1 MENNES
7 IINFISNL
15 DNITKEKTENIIP
28 FLEKANKYIIIL
40 NKSISEGI
48 SILKNLYS
56 SYFPELPTIVTNSN
70 EYVKTIKVI
79 EENKSLLKKESKT
92 GLKQLT
98 KELSFL
104 PNNVLM
110 ALTFMLS
117 SSNVLNSD
125 NNNINTID
133 NSSDINIKN
142 NYEKILELFSQK
154 NTLLNFISNN
164 MKYLAPNLTLLL
176 GAEISAKLV
185 TEAGGLQE
193 LARTPSGNILNMGR
207 HELNLEG
214 FSTMNKFNNGFLTE
228 LKEYRDAVDSMKIKV
243 LRRYANKTALAAR
256 KDAFINNKRINEKLN
271 NDNKKEEKYGEEL
284 KQLDEE
290 LKQLIEEKIE
300 KIKNDVQPILKKPLP
315 RPDDKPSR
323 KRGGKRVRGIK
334 KKFELT
340 EVRKL
345 KNRMKFG
352 EPEAEYRDT
361 GIGFGMLGVGGNGSS
376 LRVAINKNNKI
387 ITKKQK
393 MYDKKYGNKGDI
405 NNINNNI
412 NKEQIKNE

>member
-1 MENNES
+1 MEENEEIIKFISSLENNNIDLEQ
-7 IINFISNL
+7 NL
-15 DNITKEKTENIIP
+15 IP
-28 FLEKANKYIIIL
+28 LLEKANKYIIIL
-40 NKSISEGI
+40 NKYISEGI
-48 SILKNLYS
+48 SVLKELYS
-56 SYFPELPTIVTNSN
+56 PYFPDLPTIVTNSF
-70 EYVKTIKVI
+70 EYVKSIKVI
-79 EENKSLLKKESKT
+79 EENKLLLKNDTKSGIKQ
-92 GLKQLT
+92 LKQ
-98 KELSFL
+98 ELSFL

-110 ALTFMLS
+110 TLTFMLS
-117 SSNVLNSD
+117 SSNVINSSQ
-125 NNNINTID
+125 D
-133 NSSDINIKN
+133 NSSEEQIKK
-142 NYEKILELFSQK
+142 NYEKILEIFNQK
-154 NTLLNFISNN
+154 NILLNFISNH

-176 GAEISAKLV
+176 GPEISAKLV
-185 TEAGGLQE
+185 TEAGGLAP

-214 FSTMNKFNNGFLTE
+214 FSTMNKFNNGYLTE
-228 LKEYRDAVDSMKIKV
+228 LKEYKNAVDSMKIKV

-256 KDAFINNKRINEKLN
+256 KDAFLNRSKNNGNNNKEN
-271 NDNKKEEKYGEEL
+271 YGTEL
-284 KQLDEE
+284 K
-290 LKQLIEEKIE
+290 KIIADKVE

-315 RPDDKPSR
+315 RPDDKPSK

-361 GIGFGMLGVGGNGSS
+361 GVGFGMLGVGGIGSS

-393 MYDKKYGNKGDI
+393 MYDKKYGNKEI
-405 NNINNNI
+405 NINN
-412 NKEQIKNE
+412 EQQEKK

>member
-1 MENNES
+1 
-7 IINFISNL
+7 
-15 DNITKEKTENIIP
+15 
-28 FLEKANKYIIIL
+28 
-40 NKSISEGI
+40 
-48 SILKNLYS
+48 
-56 SYFPELPTIVTNSN
+56 
-70 EYVKTIKVI
+70 
-79 EENKSLLKKESKT
+79 
-92 GLKQLT
+92 
-98 KELSFL
+98 
-104 PNNVLM
+104 
-110 ALTFMLS
+110 MLS

-284 KQLDEE
+284 KQL
-290 LKQLIEEKIE
+290 IEEKIE

>member
-1 MENNES
+1 MEENEE
-7 IINFISNL
+7 ILKFISTLESKNL
-15 DNITKEKTENIIP
+15 EEETNLIP
-28 FLEKANKYIIIL
+28 LLEKANKYIIIL
-40 NKSISEGI
+40 NKYISEGI
-48 SILKNLYS
+48 SLLKELYS
-56 SYFPELPTIVTNSN
+56 PYFPELPTIVTNSY
-70 EYVKTIKVI
+70 EYVQSIKVI
-79 EENKSLLKKESKT
+79 EENKILLKKDQKSGIKE
-92 GLKQLT
+92 LKQH
-98 KELSFL
+98 LSFL

-117 SSNVLNSD
+117 SSNVINSTQTD
-125 NNNINTID
+125 E
-133 NSSDINIKN
+133 NIKN
-142 NYEKILELFSQK
+142 NYDKILGIFHEK
-154 NTLLNFISNN
+154 NTLLNFISNH
-164 MKYLAPNLTLLL
+164 MKFLAPNLTLLL

-214 FSTMNKFNNGFLTE
+214 FSTMNKFNNGYLTE
-228 LKEYRDAVDSMKIKV
+228 LKEYKNAVDSMKIKV

-256 KDAFINNKRINEKLN
+256 KDAFINKNKIT
-271 NDNKKEEKYGEEL
+271 NKENYGNEL
-284 KQLDEE
+284 K
-290 LKQLIEEKIE
+290 KIIADKVE

-315 RPDDKPSR
+315 RPDDKPSK

-361 GIGFGMLGVGGNGSS
+361 GVGFGMLGVGGIGSS

-387 ITKKQK
+387 VTKKQK
-393 MYDKKYGNKGDI
+393 MYDKKYGNKGI
-405 NNINNNI
+405 NNSNN
-412 NKEQIKNE
+412 EQEKK

>member
-1 MENNES
+1 MEDNEE
-7 IINFISNL
+7 IITFISNL
-15 DNITKEKTENIIP
+15 GNINQEKGENIIP

-40 NKSISEGI
+40 NKYISEGI
-48 SILKNLYS
+48 TVLKDLYS
-56 SYFPELPTIVTNSN
+56 PFFPELLTIVTNSF
-70 EYVKTIKVI
+70 EYVKSIKVI
-79 EENKSLLKKESKT
+79 EENKVLLKNESKI
-92 GLKQLT
+92 GLKQLRQ
-98 KELSFL
+98 ELSFL

-117 SSNVLNSD
+117 SSNVINS
-125 NNNINTID
+125 NN
-133 NSSDINIKN
+133 NSSDINLKN
-142 NYEKILELFSQK
+142 KYEKVLELFQEK

-214 FSTMNKFNNGFLTE
+214 FSTMNKFNNGYLTE
-228 LKEYRDAVDSMKIKV
+228 LKEYKDAIDSMKIKV

-256 KDAFINNKRINEKLN
+256 KDAFINKNKKKGNE
-271 NDNKKEEKYGEEL
+271 KEEKYGDDL
-284 KQLDEE
+284 K
-290 LKQLIEEKIE
+290 KLIEEKVE

-345 KNRMKFG
+345 RNRMKFG

-361 GIGFGMLGVGGNGSS
+361 GIGFGMLGVGGIGSS

-393 MYDKKYGNKGDI
+393 MYDKKYGSKEE
-405 NNINNNI
+405 NI
-412 NKEQIKNE
+412 NKEKENNK

>member
-1 MENNES
+1 MEENDEIIKFISSLENNNIDLEQ
-7 IINFISNL
+7 NL
-15 DNITKEKTENIIP
+15 IP
-28 FLEKANKYIIIL
+28 LLEKANKYIIIL
-40 NKSISEGI
+40 NKYISEGI
-48 SILKNLYS
+48 SVLKELYS
-56 SYFPELPTIVTNSN
+56 PYFPDLPTIVTNSF
-70 EYVKTIKVI
+70 EYVKSIKVI
-79 EENKSLLKKESKT
+79 EENKLLLKNDTKSGIKQ
-92 GLKQLT
+92 LKQ
-98 KELSFL
+98 ELSFL

-110 ALTFMLS
+110 TLTFMLS
-117 SSNVLNSD
+117 SSNVINSSQ
-125 NNNINTID
+125 D
-133 NSSDINIKN
+133 NSSEEQIKK
-142 NYEKILELFSQK
+142 NYEKILEIFNQK
-154 NTLLNFISNN
+154 NILLNFISNH

-176 GAEISAKLV
+176 GPEISAKLV
-185 TEAGGLQE
+185 TEAGGLAP

-214 FSTMNKFNNGFLTE
+214 FSTMNKFNNGYLTE
-228 LKEYRDAVDSMKIKV
+228 LKEYKNAVDSMKIKV

-256 KDAFINNKRINEKLN
+256 KDAFLNRSKNNGNNNKEN
-271 NDNKKEEKYGEEL
+271 YGTEL
-284 KQLDEE
+284 K
-290 LKQLIEEKIE
+290 KIIADKVE

-315 RPDDKPSR
+315 RPDDKPSK

-361 GIGFGMLGVGGNGSS
+361 GVGFGMLGVGGIGSS

-393 MYDKKYGNKGDI
+393 MYDKKYGNKEI
-405 NNINNNI
+405 NINN
-412 NKEQIKNE
+412 EQQEQK

>member
-1 MENNES
+1 MEENEEIIKFMSSLENNNIDLEQ
-7 IINFISNL
+7 NL
-15 DNITKEKTENIIP
+15 IP
-28 FLEKANKYIIIL
+28 LLEKANKYIIIL
-40 NKSISEGI
+40 NKYISEGI
-48 SILKNLYS
+48 SVLKELYS
-56 SYFPELPTIVTNSN
+56 PYFPDLPTIVTNSF
-70 EYVKTIKVI
+70 EYVKSIKVI
-79 EENKSLLKKESKT
+79 EENKLLLKNDTKSGIKQ
-92 GLKQLT
+92 LKQ
-98 KELSFL
+98 ELSFL

-110 ALTFMLS
+110 TLTFMLS
-117 SSNVLNSD
+117 SSNVINSSQ
-125 NNNINTID
+125 D
-133 NSSDINIKN
+133 NSSEEQIKK
-142 NYEKILELFSQK
+142 NYEKILEIFNQK
-154 NTLLNFISNN
+154 NILLNFISNH

-176 GAEISAKLV
+176 GPEISAKLV
-185 TEAGGLQE
+185 TEAGGLGP

-214 FSTMNKFNNGFLTE
+214 FSTMNKFNNGYLTE
-228 LKEYRDAVDSMKIKV
+228 LKEYKNAVDSMKIKV

-256 KDAFINNKRINEKLN
+256 KDAFLNRSKNNGNNNKEN
-271 NDNKKEEKYGEEL
+271 YGTEL
-284 KQLDEE
+284 K
-290 LKQLIEEKIE
+290 KIIADKVE

-315 RPDDKPSR
+315 RPDDKPSK

-361 GIGFGMLGVGGNGSS
+361 GIGFGMLGIGGIGSS

-393 MYDKKYGNKGDI
+393 MFDKKYGNKGIDI
-405 NNINNNI
+405 NDKNNN
-412 NKEQIKNE
+412 NGKEQEQKK

>member
-1 MENNES
+1 MEENEF
-7 IINFISNL
+7 ILTFISNIE
-15 DNITKEKTENIIP
+15 DKNKEKGENIIA
-28 FLEKANKYIIIL
+28 FLEKANKFIIIL
-40 NKSISEGI
+40 NKKISEEI
-48 SILKNLYS
+48 SILKELYS
-56 SYFPELPTIVTNSN
+56 PYFPELPTIVTNSY
-70 EYVKTIKVI
+70 EYVKSIKVI
-79 EENKSLLKKESKT
+79 EENKDLLKNESKT
-92 GLKQLT
+92 GIKKLNQ
-98 KELSFL
+98 ELSFL

-117 SSNVLNSD
+117 SSNVINS
-125 NNNINTID
+125 NQ
-133 NSSDINIKN
+133 NSPEIKVK
-142 NYEKILELFSQK
+142 YDKILELFQEK

-164 MKYLAPNLTLLL
+164 MKFLAPNLTLLL

-185 TEAGGLQE
+185 TEAGGLEE

-214 FSTMNKFNNGFLTE
+214 FSTMNKYNNGYLTE
-228 LKEYRDAVDSMKIKV
+228 LKEYKDTIDSMKIKV

-256 KDAFINNKRINEKLN
+256 KDAFLNKNKR
-271 NDNKKEEKYGEEL
+271 KEDEIEENYGNEL
-284 KQLDEE
+284 K
-290 LKQLIEEKIE
+290 KLIEEKVE

-345 KNRMKFG
+345 RNRMKFG

-361 GIGFGMLGVGGNGSS
+361 GVGFGMLGIGGNGAT

-393 MYDKKYGNKGDI
+393 MLDKKYGNKKD
-405 NNINNNI
+405 NKD
-412 NKEQIKNE
+412 NKEKKESK

>member
-1 MENNES
+1 MDENHE
-7 IINFISNL
+7 ILKFISNL
-15 DNITKEKTENIIP
+15 ENDNKEGGDNIIP
-28 FLEKANKYIIIL
+28 SLEKANKYIMIL
-40 NKSISEGI
+40 NKYISEEI
-48 SILKNLYS
+48 SKLKELYS
-56 SYFPELPTIVTNSN
+56 PYFPELPTIVTNSH
-70 EYVKTIKVI
+70 EYVKSIKII
-79 EENKSLLKKESKT
+79 EENKDLIKNDSKAGIKK
-92 GLKQLT
+92 LNQ
-98 KELSFL
+98 ELSFL

-117 SSNVLNSD
+117 SSNVINS
-125 NNNINTID
+125 NQICH
-133 NSSDINIKN
+133 DINIKN
-142 NYEKILELFSQK
+142 KYEQLLELFQEK

-207 HELNLEG
+207 HDLNLEG
-214 FSTMNKFNNGFLTE
+214 FSTMNKFNNGYLTE
-228 LKEYRDAVDSMKIKV
+228 LKEYKDAIDSMKIKV
-243 LRRYANKTALAAR
+243 LRRYSNKTALAAR
-256 KDAFINNKRINEKLN
+256 KDAFLNKNKRKDNDKLE
-271 NDNKKEEKYGEEL
+271 KEEKYGNEL
-284 KQLDEE
+284 K
-290 LKQLIEEKIE
+290 KLIEEKVE

-345 KNRMKFG
+345 KNRMKFL

-361 GIGFGMLGVGGNGSS
+361 GIGFGMLGVGGIGSS

-393 MYDKKYGNKGDI
+393 MYDKKYGNKSD
-405 NNINNNI
+405 NSNNNKEGE
-412 NKEQIKNE
+412 NKK

>member
-1 MENNES
+1 MDDNHE
-7 IINFISNL
+7 ILKFISNL
-15 DNITKEKTENIIP
+15 ENENKEGGDNIIP
-28 FLEKANKYIIIL
+28 SLEKANKYIMIL
-40 NKSISEGI
+40 NKYISEEI
-48 SILKNLYS
+48 SKLKELYS
-56 SYFPELPTIVTNSN
+56 PYFPELPTIVTNSH
-70 EYVKTIKVI
+70 EYVKSIKII
-79 EENKSLLKKESKT
+79 EENKDLIKNDSKAGIKK
-92 GLKQLT
+92 LNQ
-98 KELSFL
+98 ELSFL

-117 SSNVLNSD
+117 SSNVINS
-125 NNNINTID
+125 NQICH
-133 NSSDINIKN
+133 DINIKN
-142 NYEKILELFSQK
+142 KYEQLLELFQEK

-207 HELNLEG
+207 HDLNLEG
-214 FSTMNKFNNGFLTE
+214 FSTMNKFNNGYLTE
-228 LKEYRDAVDSMKIKV
+228 LKEYKDAIDSMKIKV
-243 LRRYANKTALAAR
+243 LRRYSNKTALAAR
-256 KDAFINNKRINEKLN
+256 KDAFLNKNKRKDSEKLE
-271 NDNKKEEKYGEEL
+271 KEEKYGNEL
-284 KQLDEE
+284 K
-290 LKQLIEEKIE
+290 KLIEEKVE

-361 GIGFGMLGVGGNGSS
+361 GIGFGMLGIGGNGSS
-376 LRVAINKNNKI
+376 MRVTINKNNKI

-393 MYDKKYGNKGDI
+393 MYDKKYGNKDKNDI
-405 NNINNNI
+405 NKNNI
-412 NKEQIKNE
+412 DKKG

>member
-1 MENNES
+1 MEENEE
-7 IINFISNL
+7 IITFISNL
-15 DNITKEKTENIIP
+15 GNINQEKGENIIP

-40 NKSISEGI
+40 NKYISEGI
-48 SILKNLYS
+48 TVLKELYS
-56 SYFPELPTIVTNSN
+56 PFFPELPTIVTNSL
-70 EYVKTIKVI
+70 EYVKSIKVI
-79 EENKSLLKKESKT
+79 EENKVLLKNESKI
-92 GLKQLT
+92 GLKQLRQ
-98 KELSFL
+98 ELSFL

-117 SSNVLNSD
+117 SSNVINS
-125 NNNINTID
+125 NN
-133 NSSDINIKN
+133 NSSDINLKN
-142 NYEKILELFSQK
+142 KYEKVLELFQEK

-214 FSTMNKFNNGFLTE
+214 FSTMNKFNNGYLTE
-228 LKEYRDAVDSMKIKV
+228 LKEYKDAIDSMKIKV

-256 KDAFINNKRINEKLN
+256 KDAFINKNKKKGNE
-271 NDNKKEEKYGEEL
+271 KEEKYGDDL
-284 KQLDEE
+284 K
-290 LKQLIEEKIE
+290 KLIEEKVE

-345 KNRMKFG
+345 RNRMKFG

-361 GIGFGMLGVGGNGSS
+361 GIGFGMLGVGGIGSS

-393 MYDKKYGNKGDI
+393 MYDKKYGSKEE
-405 NNINNNI
+405 NI
-412 NKEQIKNE
+412 NKEKENNK

>member
-1 MENNES
+1 MEENEEIIKFISSLENNNIDLEQ
-7 IINFISNL
+7 NL
-15 DNITKEKTENIIP
+15 IP
-28 FLEKANKYIIIL
+28 LLEKANKYIIIL
-40 NKSISEGI
+40 NKYISEGI
-48 SILKNLYS
+48 SVLKELYS
-56 SYFPELPTIVTNSN
+56 PYFPDLPTIVTNSF
-70 EYVKTIKVI
+70 EYVKSIKVI
-79 EENKSLLKKESKT
+79 EENKLLLKNDTKSGIKQ
-92 GLKQLT
+92 LKQ
-98 KELSFL
+98 ELSFL

-110 ALTFMLS
+110 TLTFMLS
-117 SSNVLNSD
+117 SSNVINSSQ
-125 NNNINTID
+125 D
-133 NSSDINIKN
+133 NSSEEQIKK
-142 NYEKILELFSQK
+142 NYEKILEIFNQK
-154 NTLLNFISNN
+154 NILLNFISNH

-176 GAEISAKLV
+176 GPEISAKLV
-185 TEAGGLQE
+185 TEAGGLAP

-214 FSTMNKFNNGFLTE
+214 FSTMNKFNNGYLTE
-228 LKEYRDAVDSMKIKV
+228 LKEYKNAVDSMKIKV

-256 KDAFINNKRINEKLN
+256 KDAFLNRNKNNGNNNKEN
-271 NDNKKEEKYGEEL
+271 YGTEL
-284 KQLDEE
+284 K
-290 LKQLIEEKIE
+290 KIIADKVE

-315 RPDDKPSR
+315 RPDDKPSK

-361 GIGFGMLGVGGNGSS
+361 GIGFGMLGVGGIGSS

-393 MYDKKYGNKGDI
+393 MYDKKYGNKEI
-405 NNINNNI
+405 NINNEE
-412 NKEQIKNE
+412 KEKK

>member
-1 MENNES
+1 MEENEEIIKFISSLENNNIDLEQ
-7 IINFISNL
+7 NL
-15 DNITKEKTENIIP
+15 IP
-28 FLEKANKYIIIL
+28 LLEKANKYIIIL
-40 NKSISEGI
+40 NKYISEGI
-48 SILKNLYS
+48 SVFKELYS
-56 SYFPELPTIVTNSN
+56 PYFPDLPTIVTNSF
-70 EYVKTIKVI
+70 EYVKSIKVI
-79 EENKSLLKKESKT
+79 EENKLLLKNDTKSGIKQ
-92 GLKQLT
+92 LKQ
-98 KELSFL
+98 ELSFL

-110 ALTFMLS
+110 TLTFMLS
-117 SSNVLNSD
+117 SSNVINSSQ
-125 NNNINTID
+125 D
-133 NSSDINIKN
+133 NSSEEQIKK
-142 NYEKILELFSQK
+142 NYEKILEIFNQK
-154 NTLLNFISNN
+154 NILLNFISNH

-176 GAEISAKLV
+176 GPEISAKLV
-185 TEAGGLQE
+185 TEAGGLGP

-214 FSTMNKFNNGFLTE
+214 FSTMNKFNNGYLTE
-228 LKEYRDAVDSMKIKV
+228 LKEYKNAVDSMKIKV

-256 KDAFINNKRINEKLN
+256 KDAFLNRSKNNGNNNKEN
-271 NDNKKEEKYGEEL
+271 YGTEL
-284 KQLDEE
+284 K
-290 LKQLIEEKIE
+290 KIIADKVE

-315 RPDDKPSR
+315 RPDDKPSK

-361 GIGFGMLGVGGNGSS
+361 GVGFGMLGVGGIGSS

-393 MYDKKYGNKGDI
+393 MYDKKYGNKEI
-405 NNINNNI
+405 NINN
-412 NKEQIKNE
+412 EQQEKK

>member
-1 MENNES
+1 MEENEE
-7 IINFISNL
+7 IITFISNL
-15 DNITKEKTENIIP
+15 GNINQEKGENIIP

-40 NKSISEGI
+40 NKYISEGI
-48 SILKNLYS
+48 TVLKELYS
-56 SYFPELPTIVTNSN
+56 PYFPELPTIVTNSF
-70 EYVKTIKVI
+70 EYVKSIKVI
-79 EENKSLLKKESKT
+79 EENKVLLKNESKI
-92 GLKQLT
+92 GLKQLRQ
-98 KELSFL
+98 ELSFL

-117 SSNVLNSD
+117 SSNVINS
-125 NNNINTID
+125 NN
-133 NSSDINIKN
+133 NSSDINLKN
-142 NYEKILELFSQK
+142 KYEKVLELFQEK

-214 FSTMNKFNNGFLTE
+214 FSTMNKFNNGYLTE
-228 LKEYRDAVDSMKIKV
+228 LKEYKDAIDSMKIKV

-256 KDAFINNKRINEKLN
+256 KDAFINKNKKKGNE
-271 NDNKKEEKYGEEL
+271 KEEKYGDDL
-284 KQLDEE
+284 K
-290 LKQLIEEKIE
+290 KLIEEKVE

-345 KNRMKFG
+345 RNRMKFG

-361 GIGFGMLGVGGNGSS
+361 GIGFGMLGVGGIGSS

-393 MYDKKYGNKGDI
+393 MYDKKYGSKEE
-405 NNINNNI
+405 NI
-412 NKEQIKNE
+412 NKEKENNK

>member
-1 MENNES
+1 MEDNEE
-7 IINFISNL
+7 ITKFISTLESKNL
-15 DNITKEKTENIIP
+15 EEEANIIP
-28 FLEKANKYIIIL
+28 LLEKANKYIIIL
-40 NKSISEGI
+40 NKSIAEGI
-48 SILKNLYS
+48 SLLKELYS
-56 SYFPELPTIVTNSN
+56 PYFPELPTIVTNSY
-70 EYVKTIKVI
+70 EYVQSIKVI
-79 EENKSLLKKESKT
+79 EENKSLLKSDTKSGIKQ
-92 GLKQLT
+92 LKQN
-98 KELSFL
+98 LSFL

-117 SSNVLNSD
+117 SSNVINSTSTD
-125 NNNINTID
+125 ET
-133 NSSDINIKN
+133 IKN
-142 NYEKILELFSQK
+142 NYEKILSIFNSK
-154 NTLLNFISNN
+154 NILLNFISNH
-164 MKYLAPNLTLLL
+164 MKFLAPNLTLLL

-228 LKEYRDAVDSMKIKV
+228 LKEYKNAIDSMKIKV

-256 KDAFINNKRINEKLN
+256 KDAFINKSRLST
-271 NDNKKEEKYGEEL
+271 KENYGNEL
-284 KQLDEE
+284 K
-290 LKQLIEEKIE
+290 KLIADKVD

-315 RPDDKPSR
+315 RPDDKPSK

-361 GIGFGMLGVGGNGSS
+361 GIGFGMLGVGGIGSS
-376 LRVAINKNNKI
+376 LRVTINKNNKI

-393 MYDKKYGNKGDI
+393 MYDKKYGNKGI
-405 NNINNNI
+405 EINANNINNE
-412 NKEQIKNE
+412 KEQKNK

>member
-1 MENNES
+1 MEENEEIIKFISSLENNNIDLEQ
-7 IINFISNL
+7 NL
-15 DNITKEKTENIIP
+15 IP
-28 FLEKANKYIIIL
+28 LLEKANKYIIIL
-40 NKSISEGI
+40 NKYISEGI
-48 SILKNLYS
+48 SVLKELYS
-56 SYFPELPTIVTNSN
+56 PYFPDLPTIVTNSF
-70 EYVKTIKVI
+70 EYVKSIKVI
-79 EENKSLLKKESKT
+79 EENKLLLKNDTKSGIKQ
-92 GLKQLT
+92 LKQ
-98 KELSFL
+98 ELSFL

-110 ALTFMLS
+110 TLTFMLS
-117 SSNVLNSD
+117 SSNVINSSQ
-125 NNNINTID
+125 D
-133 NSSDINIKN
+133 NSSEEQIKK
-142 NYEKILELFSQK
+142 NYEKILEIFNQK
-154 NTLLNFISNN
+154 NILLNFISNH

-176 GAEISAKLV
+176 GPEISAKLV
-185 TEAGGLQE
+185 TEAGGLGP

-214 FSTMNKFNNGFLTE
+214 FSTMNKFNNGYLTE
-228 LKEYRDAVDSMKIKV
+228 LKEYKNAVDSMKIKV

-256 KDAFINNKRINEKLN
+256 KDAFLNKSKNNGNNNKEN
-271 NDNKKEEKYGEEL
+271 YGTEL
-284 KQLDEE
+284 K
-290 LKQLIEEKIE
+290 KIIADKVE

-315 RPDDKPSR
+315 RPDDKPSK

-361 GIGFGMLGVGGNGSS
+361 GVGFGMLGVGGIGSS

-393 MYDKKYGNKGDI
+393 MYDKKYGNKEI
-405 NNINNNI
+405 NINN
-412 NKEQIKNE
+412 EQQEKK

>member
-1 MENNES
+1 MEENEV
-7 IINFISNL
+7 ILTFISNIE
-15 DNITKEKTENIIP
+15 DKNKEKGENIIP
-28 FLEKANKYIIIL
+28 FLEKANKFIIIL
-40 NKSISEGI
+40 NKKISEEI
-48 SILKNLYS
+48 SILKELYS
-56 SYFPELPTIVTNSN
+56 PYFPELPTIVTNSY
-70 EYVKTIKVI
+70 EYVKSIKVI
-79 EENKSLLKKESKT
+79 EENKDLLKNESKT
-92 GLKQLT
+92 GIKKINQ
-98 KELSFL
+98 ELSFL

-117 SSNVLNSD
+117 SSNVINS
-125 NNNINTID
+125 NQ
-133 NSSDINIKN
+133 NSPEIKIK
-142 NYEKILELFSQK
+142 YDKILELFQEK

-164 MKYLAPNLTLLL
+164 MKFLAPNLTLLL

-185 TEAGGLQE
+185 TEAGGLEE

-214 FSTMNKFNNGFLTE
+214 FSTMNKYNNGYLTE
-228 LKEYRDAVDSMKIKV
+228 LKEYKDTIDSMKIKV

-256 KDAFINNKRINEKLN
+256 KDAFLNKNKR
-271 NDNKKEEKYGEEL
+271 KEEDKEENYGNEL
-284 KQLDEE
+284 K
-290 LKQLIEEKIE
+290 KLIEEKVE

-345 KNRMKFG
+345 RNRMKFG

-361 GIGFGMLGVGGNGSS
+361 GVGFGMLGIGGNGAT

-393 MYDKKYGNKGDI
+393 MLDKKYGNKKD
-405 NNINNNI
+405 NKD
-412 NKEQIKNE
+412 NKEKKESK

>member
-1 MENNES
+1 MDENHE
-7 IINFISNL
+7 ILKFISNL
-15 DNITKEKTENIIP
+15 ENDNKEGGDNIIP
-28 FLEKANKYIIIL
+28 SLEKANKYIMIL
-40 NKSISEGI
+40 NKYISEEI
-48 SILKNLYS
+48 SKLKELYS
-56 SYFPELPTIVTNSN
+56 PYFPELPTIVTNSH
-70 EYVKTIKVI
+70 EYVKSIKII
-79 EENKSLLKKESKT
+79 EENKDLIKNDSKAGIKK
-92 GLKQLT
+92 LNQ
-98 KELSFL
+98 ELSFL

-117 SSNVLNSD
+117 SSNVINS
-125 NNNINTID
+125 NQICH
-133 NSSDINIKN
+133 DINIKN
-142 NYEKILELFSQK
+142 KYEQLSELFQEK

-207 HELNLEG
+207 HDLNLEG
-214 FSTMNKFNNGFLTE
+214 FSTMNKFNNGYLTE
-228 LKEYRDAVDSMKIKV
+228 LKEYKDAIDSMKIKV
-243 LRRYANKTALAAR
+243 LRRYSNKTALAAR
-256 KDAFINNKRINEKLN
+256 KDAFLNKNKRKDNDKLE
-271 NDNKKEEKYGEEL
+271 KEEKYGNEL
-284 KQLDEE
+284 K
-290 LKQLIEEKIE
+290 KLIEEKVE

-361 GIGFGMLGVGGNGSS
+361 GIGFGMLGIGGNGSS
-376 LRVAINKNNKI
+376 LRVTINKNNKI

-393 MYDKKYGNKGDI
+393 MYDKKYGNKDKNDI
-405 NNINNNI
+405 NKNNI
-412 NKEQIKNE
+412 DKKG

>member
-1 MENNES
+1 
-7 IINFISNL
+7 
-15 DNITKEKTENIIP
+15 
-28 FLEKANKYIIIL
+28 
-40 NKSISEGI
+40 
-48 SILKNLYS
+48 
-56 SYFPELPTIVTNSN
+56 
-70 EYVKTIKVI
+70 
-79 EENKSLLKKESKT
+79 
-92 GLKQLT
+92 
-98 KELSFL
+98 
-104 PNNVLM
+104 
-110 ALTFMLS
+110 
-117 SSNVLNSD
+117 
-125 NNNINTID
+125 
-133 NSSDINIKN
+133 
-142 NYEKILELFSQK
+142 
-154 NTLLNFISNN
+154 

-284 KQLDEE
+284 KQL
-290 LKQLIEEKIE
+290 IEEKIE

-387 ITKKQK
+387 ITKK
-393 MYDKKYGNKGDI
+393 YLNYFPKKILY
-405 NNINNNI
+405 
-412 NKEQIKNE
+412 

>member
-1 MENNES
+1 MEENEEILS
-7 IINFISNL
+7 FISNL
-15 DNITKEKTENIIP
+15 ENINQEKGENIIP

-40 NKSISEGI
+40 NKYISEGI
-48 SILKNLYS
+48 SVLKELYS
-56 SYFPELPTIVTNSN
+56 PFFPELPTIVTNSF
-70 EYVKTIKVI
+70 EYVKSIKVI
-79 EENKSLLKKESKT
+79 EENKALLKNESKI
-92 GLKQLT
+92 GIKQLRQ
-98 KELSFL
+98 ELSFL

-117 SSNVLNSD
+117 SSNVINS
-125 NNNINTID
+125 NN
-133 NSSDINIKN
+133 NSSDINLKN
-142 NYEKILELFSQK
+142 KYEKVLELFQEK

-256 KDAFINNKRINEKLN
+256 KDAFINLNRKNEGANSKFE
-271 NDNKKEEKYGEEL
+271 KEEKYGNEL
-284 KQLDEE
+284 KQS
-290 LKQLIEEKIE
+290 IEEKIE

-345 KNRMKFG
+345 RNRMKFG

-361 GIGFGMLGVGGNGSS
+361 GIGFGMLGVGGTGSS

-393 MYDKKYGNKGDI
+393 MYDKKYGTKGD
-405 NNINNNI
+405 NNV
-412 NKEQIKNE
+412 NKEENKKE